1 MSQVIEPIEE
11 ALVKELNV
19 LERAYQIQK
28 ANFAG
33 YRRNPIAAAVSDEAR
48 KKITDKEI
56 QEDEEEIKYI
66 RRQLAS
72 GPRSKS

>member
-33 YRRNPIAAAVSDEAR
+33 YRRNPIAAAVSDDAR
-48 KKITDKEI
+48 RKITDREI
-56 QEDEEEIKYI
+56 QEEQEEIGYI
-66 RRQLAS
+66 RDQL
-72 GPRSKS
+72 GN